1 MTSCW
6 HCVLSISLPSPDPP
20 PWETTPFSSCA
31 TASSAL
37 ALLFPSQPF
46 PLLSFTAVGLPSWLP
61 AVNSETSFFLFVL
74 FPLTVSLLS
83 LSVPSYRFHY
93 CFLVFVVVVVWFFL
107 FVSKVELDWILT
119 LFSCLAANLF
129 LAFKCTFAHQ
139 GQLCVRVILWTPW
152 GLGPQGLHLLIPH
165 RIRQSAW
172 CRPSGWQK
180 HFNMR

>member
-74 FPLTVSLLS
+74 FPLIVSLLS

-93 CFLVFVVVVVWFFL
+93 CFLVFVVVVVWFFSVCIQGRVGL
-107 FVSKVELDWILT
+107 DFDFVFMLGCKFISGFQMYLCSSGSALCQGYPVNPLRTRTTGSSSMNTPQDPAE
-119 LFSCLAANLF
+119 CLVQAEWMTE
-129 LAFKCTFAHQ
+129 AF
-139 GQLCVRVILWTPW
+139 
-152 GLGPQGLHLLIPH
+152 
-165 RIRQSAW
+165 
-172 CRPSGWQK
+172 
-180 HFNMR
+180 